1 MMYPPFAFYRILD
14 YCITACLSLRCY
26 DINILA
32 SVNIVTVAIFYIVGS
47 TVVLMV
53 LSVYLSYV
61 LPSAYGVRRSPFFP
75 IIGMLNGGHQLLIC
89 LGLCS

>member
-14 YCITACLSLRCY
+14 YLITACLSLRCY
-26 DINILA
+26 NINILG
-32 SVNIVTVAIFYIVGS
+32 SVNIVTEAMLYIVGA

-61 LPSAYGVRRSPFFP
+61 LPSDYGVRRSPFFP
-75 IIGMLNGGHQLLIC
+75 IIGKCAGV
-89 LGLCS
+89 